1 MSEQT
6 ITLHRFA
13 ASPPDIRKH
22 IFYGNILI
30 WNTGFGR
37 GSINTHQ
44 QQRWPCEDMGL
55 SRVNQ
60 QNNRAGNRWSIF
72 NIRMKIIKMFTM
84 KINIVLAVR
93 KSISAGKV
101 KLKWPVR
108 ALLQQSPWWDWT
120 LQTTVWGQIVADHPS
135 SQIGEQR
142 SLSLSNIL
150 HFTKYIFVPDFPIL
164 HICFD
169 KVFML
174 ILFDL
179 WSKLSSF

>member
-1 MSEQT
+1 MSSGHWNMNNFTRWVNKQ
-6 ITLHRFA
+6 LHYTDLQDLL
-13 ASPPDIRKH
+13 PPRARHIRKH

-30 WNTGFGR
+30 WNTGTGR

-101 KLKWPVR
+101 KLKCG
-108 ALLQQSPWWDWT
+108 QSGHYCNRT
-120 LQTTVWGQIVADHPS
+120 R
-135 SQIGEQR
+135 GETEHSR
-142 SLSLSNIL
+142 PESGDRLW
-150 HFTKYIFVPDFPIL
+150 
-164 HICFD
+164 
-169 KVFML
+169 L
-174 ILFDL
+174 IIHHYR
-179 WSKLSSF
+179 